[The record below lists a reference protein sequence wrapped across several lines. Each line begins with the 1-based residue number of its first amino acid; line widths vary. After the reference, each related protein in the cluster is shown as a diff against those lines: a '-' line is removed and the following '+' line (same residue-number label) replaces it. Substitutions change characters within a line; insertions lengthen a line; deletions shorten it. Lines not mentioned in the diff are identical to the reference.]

1 MEVDPWS
8 LSQSVC
14 GFIVR
19 LLIFVSWFYILPLCW
34 NCWSLLENFWKNFWD
49 LLYTIFQL
57 QMWIVLT
64 FFPNFIAV
72 ISFSCFIF
80 QVSASSPVWKGSG
93 DSGNSYLL
101 PDFNEITSC
110 VFFLHLWWCSLY
122 VSILYWGTFPLL
134 SRIFIIKAFGILS
147 DAFYDYI
154 DVVMWFVFSSLFMQ
168 FIMFI
173 LIVYVEPFLHF
184 SDKANMVMADILF
197 DICLYFI
204 S

>member
-1 MEVDPWS
+1 MEVGPWS

-110 VFFLHLWWCSLY
+110 VFFF
-122 VSILYWGTFPLL
+122 SI
-134 SRIFIIKAFGILS
+134 
-147 DAFYDYI
+147 YDDVLCMLVYYI
-154 DVVMWFVFSSLFMQ
+154 EERSLFC
-168 FIMFI
+168 
-173 LIVYVEPFLHF
+173 LGFL
-184 SDKANMVMADILF
+184 S
-197 DICLYFI
+197 
-204 S
+204 